1 MPSLRAEFGHP
12 DVAIALTCLSYYYGG
27 LTKEQLLQCF
37 DLLTKLDNPNMEYD
51 QWIESGKDMGI
62 PNSLRQ
68 VNGVN
73 TNDDTQVHEHLVPLF
88 SRNTRVIDFY
98 LSQVVFP
105 RAAKEF
111 PNKLSTSAWDLVE
124 DKSNVTTGF
133 SGTNDNRYLLPT
145 SITQEDPL
153 HQLSTN
159 ALVLRYLL
167 QPENNYY
174 ECTGGINGER
184 ESAKAFLKRVVRQ
197 EPEIRVLL
205 DVGAQV
211 LELQNEELVK
221 YWLSLKPHILAAIF
235 FNESDDLTVLT
246 RDGTIEPFT
255 SSPFNRQL
263 DKCVIYLDDAHTRGT
278 DLKLPRGTRAAVTL
292 GPKVT
297 KDRLLQGELL
307 HKRESVG

>member
-1 MPSLRAEFGHP
+1 VPSLRAEFGHP

-27 LTKEQLLQCF
+27 LTKEQVLQCF
-37 DLLTKLDNPNMEYD
+37 DLLTKLDDPNMEYD
-51 QWIESGKDMGI
+51 QWVKSGKDADI

-68 VNGVN
+68 FRGVN
-73 TNDDTQVHEHLVPLF
+73 TDDDTQVNEVLVPLF
-88 SRNTRVIDFY
+88 ERNSRVVDFY

-105 RAAKEF
+105 HAAKGF
-111 PNKLSTSAWDLVE
+111 PRKLSTSAWDLVE

-153 HQLSTN
+153 SQLSTN

-167 QPENNYY
+167 QPENNHY
-174 ECTGGINGER
+174 ECTGGPDGER
-184 ESAKAFLKRVVRQ
+184 ETATAFLERLVRQ
-197 EPEIRVLL
+197 DPEIRVLL
-205 DVGAQV
+205 DVGAQM
-211 LELQNEELVK
+211 LELQNEDLVR
-221 YWLSLKPHILAAIF
+221 YWLNLKPDISAAIF
-235 FNESDDLTVLT
+235 FDDMDHLTVLT
-246 RDGTIEPFT
+246 QDGTVEPFT

-263 DKCVIYLDDAHTRGT
+263 DKCIVYLDDAHTRGT
-278 DLKLPRGTRAAVTL
+278 DLKLPRETRAAVTL

-307 HKRESVG
+307 LK